1 MKALTEKEESLMKM
15 FWNRGPLF
23 VKEIVEAHPEP
34 KPHVNTISTFV
45 RILEEKGFLRHE
57 KLGNTYRYIP
67 TMSEREYGKTNLKE
81 ILSRYFN
88 NSLPNLVSA
97 LVSDENISER
107 ELTDIITRVKQ
118 SRDAGE

>member
-1 MKALTEKEESLMKM
+1 MKM

-34 KPHVNTISTFV
+34 RPHVNTISTFV

-88 NSLPNLVSA
+88 NSLPSLVSA
-97 LVSDENISER
+97 LVSDEKISER

-118 SRDAGE
+118 SRDTGE